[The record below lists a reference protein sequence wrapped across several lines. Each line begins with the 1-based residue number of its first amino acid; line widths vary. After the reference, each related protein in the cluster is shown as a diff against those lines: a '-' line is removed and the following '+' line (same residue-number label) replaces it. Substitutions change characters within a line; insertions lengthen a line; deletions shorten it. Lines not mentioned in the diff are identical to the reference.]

1 MYKFIMQLLIVHWIN
16 GKKTVVVL
24 LIVNVKMEIV
34 MNNLTFDDMKEIWD
48 GQKNLTNKPIF
59 IDFYGEW

>member
-1 MYKFIMQLLIVHWIN
+1 MQLLIVHWIS
-16 GKKTVVVL
+16 GKRIVDAL
-24 LIVNVKMEIV
+24 LIVNVIMEIV
-34 MNNLTFDDMKEIWD
+34 MNNLTKNDLKNIWD

>member
-1 MYKFIMQLLIVHWIN
+1 
-16 GKKTVVVL
+16 
-24 LIVNVKMEIV
+24 

-59 IDFYGEW
+59 IDFYANW